1 MSTTMNSDILNYN
14 TTNEVHKDLLDFY
27 VKLKERVEEA
37 VVAELV
43 RNVVTSEDTVGIY
56 HLVILAFHIRVIT
69 GKPDIFR
76 SIIKY
81 LPSVIVE
88 AILPGIPDYG
98 SWSDLVKD
106 VELFTRFESII
117 LSLVAAQWDDDV
129 RTYYINSSGD
139 TKWQNVS
146 ALGLHLPREH
156 SSFPRPITKKIAK
169 KVTGKNKGFLPE
181 YRKMCQDLK
190 KDYNISESTRTQSY
204 LSNYKTEFAE
214 VSEKHKGDD
223 LRILSFIL
231 NNKVFAYAH
240 ALLNKVH
247 WLVIDYSMPPP
258 PLALNSRERVIEEED
273 DGQRTPCLI

>member
-14 TTNEVHKDLLDFY
+14 TTTEVHKDLLDFY

-43 RNVVTSEDTVGIY
+43 RNVVTSEGIVGIY

-69 GKPDIFR
+69 GKLDIFR

-117 LSLVAAQWDDDV
+117 LSLVATQWNEDV
-129 RTYYINSSGD
+129 NSFIINCSGD
-139 TKWQNVS
+139 TKWHNVS
-146 ALGLHLPREH
+146 ALALHLPREH
-156 SSFPRPITKKIAK
+156 SSFPKPITKKIAK

-190 KDYNISESTRTQSY
+190 KDYNISESTSTQSY

-214 VSEKHKGDD
+214 FSEKHKGDD
-223 LRILSFIL
+223 LLMLRFIL
-231 NNKVFAYAH
+231 NNKVFAYAKG
-240 ALLNKVH
+240 LLNELH

-258 PLALNSRERVIEEED
+258 PLALNSRERVIEEEK
-273 DGQRTPCLI
+273 DGQKTPCLI

>member
-1 MSTTMNSDILNYN
+1 MSTTMNSNILNFN
-14 TTNEVHKDLLDFY
+14 TTTRVNKDLLDFY

-37 VVAELV
+37 VIVELV
-43 RNVVTSEDTVGIY
+43 RNIVNYEGISGIY
-56 HLVILAFHIRVIT
+56 DLVILAFHIRVIT
-69 GKPDIFR
+69 GKLDIFK
-76 SIIKY
+76 SIIKH

-117 LSLVAAQWDDDV
+117 LSLVATQWDEDV
-129 RTYYINSSGD
+129 RSYYINSSGD
-139 TKWQNVS
+139 NKWCNVS
-146 ALGLHLPREH
+146 DLGLHLPREH
-156 SSFPRPITKKIAK
+156 SSFPKPITKKIAK

-190 KDYNISESTRTQSY
+190 KDYIISESTSTQSY
-204 LSNYKTEFAE
+204 LAKYKTEFTE

-223 LRILSFIL
+223 LLVLRFIL

-240 ALLNKVH
+240 ALLNKVD

-258 PLALNSRERVIEEED
+258 PLVLNNRERVIEEEE
-273 DGQRTPCLI
+273 DGQKTPCLI